1 MQQSHPSLDT
11 DEVKELRKD
20 IVHLARLG
28 LAADRVELTP
38 PLRKMARQL
47 RSTSPKVADE
57 LVQLLRSSP
66 LRNASVSAVDL
77 AAPVDNETRLPLL
90 RVEDPVILSVDP
102 IFEAGIADVL
112 NQIVAEYMQPA
123 AMFEAGLGATRTT
136 LFVGPPGVGK
146 TLAARWLA
154 DQLDRP
160 LLILDLASVMSSLLG
175 KTGENLRR
183 VLDAGRQRPCVLLL
197 DELDAVAK
205 RRDDQGEVGE
215 LKRLVTV
222 LLQEIDAWP
231 EGSLLLAATNHADLL
246 DPAVWRR
253 FEVIVEFPRPN
264 RSSLQAAVRKFSG
277 DELLDRGVEDVLVEL
292 FDGASFSDIEREM
305 TRARRMAA
313 VQRQTLVDSIFTL
326 SRGRFERLTQGQRI
340 GLATRLQDAA
350 TLSQRRIN
358 DITGVSRDTLRKYA
372 QGAAI
377 KPDDGTLH
385 A

>member
-1 MQQSHPSLDT
+1 M
-11 DEVKELRKD
+11 
-20 IVHLARLG
+20 
-28 LAADRVELTP
+28 
-38 PLRKMARQL
+38 
-47 RSTSPKVADE
+47 
-57 LVQLLRSSP
+57 LL
-66 LRNASVSAVDL
+66 
-77 AAPVDNETRLPLL
+77 
-90 RVEDPVILSVDP
+90 
-102 IFEAGIADVL
+102 
-112 NQIVAEYMQPA
+112 QIVAEYMQST
-123 AMFEAGLGATRTT
+123 AMFEAGLGPTRTT

-154 DQLDRP
+154 DQLNRP
-160 LLILDLASVMSSLLG
+160 LLVLDLASVMSSLLG

-183 VLDAGRQRPCVLLL
+183 VLDAGKQRPCVLLL

-253 FEVIVEFPRPN
+253 FEVIVDFPRPD
-264 RSSLQAAVRKFSG
+264 RSGLLAAVREFSG
-277 DELLDRGVEDVLVEL
+277 DELLDHGVEEVLVEL

-313 VQRQTLVDSIFTL
+313 VQGRTLVDSVLTL
-326 SRGRFERLTQGQRI
+326 SRARFERLTQGDRI
-340 GLATRLQDAA
+340 ALATRLQDGA
-350 TLSQRRIN
+350 TLSQRRIK

-372 QGAAI
+372 QGSAL
-377 KPDDGTLH
+377 KPTERTSN